1 MIRRAI
7 KGIAGA
13 ALAAVLLTVAGPPA
27 RAACVPWK
35 SAGAIIAQNSLIPGN
50 VIYQKVQSR
59 TGGKVISATLCESGG
74 KFVYKIVVLG
84 KTGQVTNLSV
94 DARTGQF

>member
-1 MIRRAI
+1 MIRRVI
-7 KGIAGA
+7 EGTIYAG
-13 ALAAVLLTVAGPPA
+13 LAAVLSAVAGA
-27 RAACVPWK
+27 SAQAACVPWK

-50 VIYQKVQSR
+50 VIYQMVQSK

-94 DARTGQF
+94 DARTGRF

>member
-1 MIRRAI
+1 MIRRVI
-7 KGIAGA
+7 EGTIYAG
-13 ALAAVLLTVAGPPA
+13 LAAVLSAVAGAPA
-27 RAACVPWK
+27 QAACVPWK

-50 VIYQKVQSR
+50 VIYQMVQSK

-94 DARTGQF
+94 DARTGRF